1 MYTDNIVEDA
11 FRGADC
17 TGAGTQGAV
26 ELRLIRTEQF
36 GEDIFKSSY
45 IHWDAKLASGFIKA
59 QKTTVTRVLVNLN
72 KGLAGMGT

>member
-1 MYTDNIVEDA
+1 VYSDNIVEDP

-36 GEDIFKSSY
+36 GEDIFKPSY
-45 IHWDAKLASGFIKA
+45 TLEDD
-59 QKTTVTRVLVNLN
+59 VLEF
-72 KGLAGMGT
+72 

>member
-1 MYTDNIVEDA
+1 VYTDNIVEDA

-36 GEDIFKSSY
+36 GEDIFKSPNTLE
-45 IHWDAKLASGFIKA
+45 DD
-59 QKTTVTRVLVNLN
+59 VLEF
-72 KGLAGMGT
+72 